1 MKWILL
7 LVPIFFSSLSFS
19 AEPYWHVIKS
29 DRVTTS
35 GYPSCEAKVDY
46 LLSIYKEMY
55 PERTL
60 ASLIKYCGSE
70 TPNPPYLFVD
80 YQILWLVNDMC
91 PSGQSPIY
99 PSIECN
105 VPDVPFCERPE
116 TQQFIDNEIQ
126 QCLDGTPEA
135 HTASINLQCN
145 PDKEIV
151 ETIEPCTY
159 TPIGEGGDGGGS
171 GGGDV
176 DGGVDGGGG
185 GGNDGDI
192 DIGGSGGGDGG
203 GNGGIPPSDVCK
215 EFPELCGT
223 GECVPPPTMPW
234 ACDVHVPP
242 DGGDLISSIGNI
254 TSLLATNN
262 TFTEQGVLN
271 SAMQLVN
278 DQAELENQVNVI
290 DKLETVKDN
299 SKITA
304 DNTDK
309 ITDHLQDLKD
319 LQEYNNDLTKGILDK
334 PVGGGASN
342 DLMNGTN
349 RRIDDTNTKLDETNK
364 KLGEIKDALMEDSCA
379 NNPDDEDCIVNQL
392 TIVGCEEFSCSG
404 DVLKCASLE
413 LQHKAWCQ
421 AENIDWDKELNKPIS
436 DWAAAFD
443 QTTMID
449 ETLDF
454 SKLDS
459 KYLDGAGLTFK
470 GSGCPSPEVVTIYGE
485 KISIPY
491 DGFCWLAKYLKPFF
505 EALSWMYAAI
515 IASRGVALGVK

>member
-7 LVPIFFSSLSFS
+7 LVPIFFSSYSFAFS
-19 AEPYWHVIKS
+19 WKILQKGDNVYIGGSCDGYVQGRVNHYKKYYPHLHV
-29 DRVTTS
+29 S
-35 GYPSCEAKVDY
+35 GTVLKCQPRSNPNENNLWFEVASIPVDSCDADKLPDYPD
-46 LLSIYKEMY
+46 
-55 PERTL
+55 
-60 ASLIKYCGSE
+60 SE
-70 TPNPPYLFVD
+70 CKPP
-80 YQILWLVNDMC
+80 
-91 PSGQSPIY
+91 
-99 PSIECN
+99 
-105 VPDVPFCERPE
+105 PFCDRPE
-116 TQQFIDNEIQ
+116 TKEFMDNAVQ
-126 QCLDGTPEA
+126 QCAANVPSGDKVVKN
-135 HTASINLQCN
+135 TAICN
-145 PDKEIV
+145 S
-151 ETIEPCTY
+151 ETESVDTECEY
-159 TPIGEGGDGGGS
+159 APISEGGDGGGS

-203 GNGGIPPSDVCK
+203 GDVGIPPSDVCK

-242 DGGDLISSIGNI
+242 DGGDLISSLGNI

-262 TFTEQGVLN
+262 TLTEQGVLN

-319 LQEYNNDLTKGILDK
+319 LQDYNNDLTKGILDK

-379 NNPDDEDCIVNQL
+379 NNPDDEGCIVNQL
-392 TIVGCEEFSCSG
+392 TIVGCEQFSCSG